1 LELRDTDAA
10 SVRGREAFTELLGQ
24 NNPTAFVTAVLKELF
39 IYDNEERLWPFYKG
53 AFNVFTGLSDLV
65 FVANDAVIT
74 VQFNFPHLKSYFA
87 SPETIELW
95 RSTKHI

>member
-10 SVRGREAFTELLGQ
+10 SVRGREAFTQLLGQ

-53 AFNVFTGLSDLV
+53 AFSVFSGLSDLV

-74 VQFNFPHLKSYFA
+74 VQFNFPNLKTYFA
-87 SPETIELW
+87 SPELIEVW
-95 RSTKHI
+95 RSQKQN